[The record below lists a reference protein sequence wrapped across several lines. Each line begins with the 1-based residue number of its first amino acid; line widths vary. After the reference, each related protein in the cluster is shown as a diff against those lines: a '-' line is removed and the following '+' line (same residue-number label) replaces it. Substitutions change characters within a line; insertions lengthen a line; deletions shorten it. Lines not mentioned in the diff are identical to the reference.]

1 MSGSNRPWDDFH
13 HRSYFFPELDRIEQ
27 DDFRSSLRKI
37 VGYTVVPFDTH
48 GIYIEGNMASISH
61 TIMIDI
67 SYIPGKVENLYTGE
81 DCSPKQIMIY
91 NELFKELCDVFTWS
105 YEEIPRIEPRIFEHE
120 IKTYSDVKIVRE

>member
-1 MSGSNRPWDDFH
+1 MNGSNRPWDDFH
-13 HRSYFFPELDRIEQ
+13 HRSYFLPELDRIEQ

-61 TIMIDI
+61 TITIDI
-67 SYIPGKVENLYTGE
+67 SYILGKVENLYTGV
-81 DCSPKQIMIY
+81 DCSPKQILIY

-105 YEEIPRIEPRIFEHE
+105 YEEIPRIEP
-120 IKTYSDVKIVRE
+120 